1 MIRDKLLQFSEAQ
14 AVTASAASTNYLD
27 LGSAREANDNGLIE
41 LIARIHTLFVTGD
54 AATLTVALQADN
66 DSAFGTPTTVLQ
78 SASAIAVASLVAGY
92 EPLRVRF
99 PRLIVPERYV
109 RLYYTVGTGSFSAG
123 KIDAELV
130 LDRQANIAYP
140 RGYAT

>member
-1 MIRDKLLQFSEAQ
+1 MIRDKLLLFSNAQ
-14 AVTASAASTNYLD
+14 AVTASAASTDYLD

-41 LIARIHTLFVTGD
+41 LIARVHTLFVTGD

-66 DSAFGTPTTVLQ
+66 DSAFGSATTVLQ

-123 KIDAELV
+123 KMDAELV

>member
-1 MIRDKLLQFSEAQ
+1 MIRDKLLQFSSAQ
-14 AVTASAASTNYLD
+14 AVTASAESTDYLD

-41 LIARIHTLFVTGD
+41 LITRVHTAFVTGNS
-54 AATLTVALQADN
+54 AVLTVALQADN
-66 DSAFGTPTTVLQ
+66 DAAFGTPTTVLQ
-78 SASAIAVASLVAGY
+78 SAAAIAAATLVAGY
-92 EPLRVRF
+92 EPLRVRV

-140 RGYAT
+140 RAYSN